1 MPGFNVQVNLNK
13 SPSQDM
19 NRIIKRSMQLTQME
33 LLGNTKRNSPVDE
46 GKLQGSWF
54 PVYNNQTLKRG
65 IRSSAKYAEWVN
77 DGTGI
82 YGPRGQ
88 IIRPKTARLLG
99 PFKYKGRMIA
109 VPWIRGMKP
118 RRYVERSIR
127 QTQSRTEEFVIR
139 AVMETEGST

>member
-1 MPGFNVQVNLNK
+1 MPGFSVKVNLNK

-19 NRIIKRSMQLTQME
+19 ERIIKRSMQLTQME

-54 PVYNNQTLKRG
+54 PVYNNQTLQRG

-88 IIRPKTARLLG
+88 IIKPKTARLLG

-118 RRYVERSIR
+118 RRYVEKSIR

-139 AVMETEGST
+139 AVMESEGSS